1 MDSTWPNLSEGS
13 LCCTVEYTKHFQIWE
28 SPVYCH
34 CQDYYIHFY
43 IRHEHYLHEMLKFFS
58 LKCSNY
64 YLGCRPIASGTA
76 STATDVPL
84 FLVIAIK
91 GGCFGEKN
99 ALGAPSHY
107 SSSDTY
113 SQTNVDTLWHL
124 IIKSVPH
131 RTKMK
136 VSSMLLFVH
145 VFTSLRNVIHKH
157 HHSTRYTGKINIMSL
172 LPSVLLEC
180 TAMRMATNEWF
191 IIQTYCTFKH
201 SICDL

>member
-1 MDSTWPNLSEGS
+1 MLQLLFRMQTHSVWYCQYSHR
-13 LCCTVEYTKHFQIWE
+13 CTT
-28 SPVYCH
+28 
-34 CQDYYIHFY
+34 
-43 IRHEHYLHEMLKFFS
+43 FFS
-58 LKCSNY
+58 YCYQRWL
-64 YLGCRPIASGTA
+64 LWR
-76 STATDVPL
+76 
-84 FLVIAIK
+84 
-91 GGCFGEKN
+91 KN